1 MKKIVLGLAATVFLV
16 TSSFGQS
23 NNPYNSI
30 GVDVVYVSKVI
41 YKDFTDGKLKDVNQA
56 TLDYYFKTFLPKY
69 TPTTLDQFTQILSAI
84 KNATN
89 KTIIDGAKLS
99 AEAKE
104 FLNKSL
110 TSYSIT
116 SLVGD
121 VLKSK
126 LSAAEQELVLT
137 VLAINYNLVKSSTA
151 FKTTTTSTTKGPNA
165 DYSVNLY
172 LEDLPLSDARGGN
185 TSIWGG
191 LGFILGSSLCGPPC
205 GAVGASLGLVL
216 GGYLYDNPRSGGGSG
231 SWNPQP

>member
-23 NNPYNSI
+23 NNPYNSV

-56 TLDYYFKTFLPKY
+56 TLDYYFKTYLPKY
-69 TPTTLDQFTQILSAI
+69 TPTTLAQFTQIFSEL

-99 AEAKE
+99 DEAKG

-116 SLVGD
+116 TLVGD

-126 LSAAEQELVLT
+126 LSVAEQEVVLT
-137 VLAINYNLVKSSTA
+137 VLAINYNLVKSNTA
-151 FKTTTTSTTKGPNA
+151 FKTTTTTTTKGPN
-165 DYSVNLY
+165 VNYDVTIYPEPFLFS
-172 LEDLPLSDARGGN
+172 ESGGSN
-185 TSIWGG
+185 AAVWGG
-191 LGFILGSSLCGPPC
+191 LGYIVGSAICGPVC
-205 GAVGASLGLVL
+205 GYVGASLGLVM
-216 GGYLYDNPRSGGGSG
+216 GGYLDSNPRSGGGG
-231 SWNPQP
+231 GWNPQP